1 MGRLWWLLAGSVAL
15 ISVLMRHNLL
25 FLMSLLLALV
35 GLVSMMWA
43 RWCLAEVTYTRHVAN
58 PRIFCGEE
66 TQLAVE
72 ITNAKPLPL
81 AWLRAEDRMPNALEM
96 QGVTLSP
103 SHQPGRKRLINLL
116 SLRWYERVT
125 RTYRL
130 RAIHRGVWQIG
141 PAEIV
146 SGDIFGFGIQRDEF
160 PHMHSVVVY
169 PRVVPIT
176 ALGLPALRPFGDY
189 STPHRL
195 ITDPLRLM
203 STRAY
208 APGDS
213 FRHIHWKATA
223 RRRALQTKVF
233 EPSASQPIAVFLNVN
248 TFNRLYE
255 GRDPELQEYA
265 ISATASVARWAAD
278 AGRPVGVFANTI
290 VQPEGARVNF
300 KPSARPDQL
309 ERILDALARV
319 VTQFGRWPIE
329 SILGIQGRQLA
340 YGSTIVVVTAALNPL
355 LEQQLTALARRHY
368 SVGLI
373 TLGRGRLEKALPGV
387 RHYHIGGTEEW
398 RELQTL
404 ALA

>member
-1 MGRLWWLLAGSVAL
+1 MGRIWWILAAGLAI

-35 GLVSMMWA
+35 GGVSVLWS
-43 RWCLAEVTYTRHVAN
+43 RYCLTNVTYVRRLSRT
-58 PRIFCGEE
+58 RIFCGEE
-66 TQLAVE
+66 TNLAIE

-81 AWLRAEDRMPNALEM
+81 AWLRAEDRVPVALDM
-96 QGVTLSP
+96 QGVTLAP

-125 RTYRL
+125 RIYRL
-130 RAIHRGVWQIG
+130 RAIHRGVWQMG

-146 SGDIFGFGIQRDEF
+146 SGDIFGFSVQRDEF
-160 PHMHSVVVY
+160 ATIQSVTVY

-176 ALGLPALRPFGDY
+176 ALGLPAQRPFGDY
-189 STPHRL
+189 RTPHRL

-203 STRAY
+203 GTRAY

-223 RRRALQTKVF
+223 RRQALQTKVF
-233 EPSASQPIAVFLNVN
+233 EPSAAQPIALFLNIN

-265 ISATASVARWAAD
+265 ISTTASLARWAWD
-278 AGRPVGVFANTI
+278 AGRPVGMYANTI
-290 VQPEGARVNF
+290 VQPEGARVHMP
-300 KPSARPDQL
+300 PSSRPDQL
-309 ERILDALARV
+309 TRILDALARV

-329 SILGIQGRQLA
+329 SVVGIHANQMA
-340 YGSTIVVVTAALNPL
+340 YGSTIIVITAALNPL
-355 LEQQLTALARRHY
+355 LEEQLVTLARKHY

-373 TLGRGRLEKALPGV
+373 TLGKGRIARALPGV
-387 RHYHIGGTEEW
+387 HHYHIGGTEEW
-398 RELQTL
+398 RELETL
-404 ALA
+404 AFD